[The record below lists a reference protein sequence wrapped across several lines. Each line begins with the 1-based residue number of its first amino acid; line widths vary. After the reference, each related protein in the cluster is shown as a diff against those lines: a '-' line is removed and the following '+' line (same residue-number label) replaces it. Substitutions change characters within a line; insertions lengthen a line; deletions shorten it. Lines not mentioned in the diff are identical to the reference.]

1 MRQKIE
7 ETSYRISNYIYWL
20 ISRMYKELK
29 KSNRRTANH
38 SNNKWADKQFS
49 KQTNKKRFPD
59 FKKHLTKFSPQS
71 IRNIQVKSEFLL
83 QYDQS
88 QEKKC

>member
-1 MRQKIE
+1 MRQKTE

-38 SNNKWADKQFS
+38 SNNKWADRQFS
-49 KQTNKKRFPD
+49 KQTKKD
-59 FKKHLTKFSPQS
+59 FQISKNVWQSSHPHL
-71 IRNIQVKSEFLL
+71 
-83 QYDQS
+83 
-88 QEKKC
+88 